1 MFQAL
6 KAFWKNF
13 VESLKTAYNK
23 TFKAPLESATQN
35 WREIENINLLDIVVG
50 KLANLTAIEATF
62 TIESDSAQTDK
73 LKDLLKSLE
82 NEKYNLISNM
92 LAAGDAFVMPATDER
107 GELYHRVLSQ
117 NEVRILNSKAGKI
130 TEAYCIIDYYID
142 NNNKIYYLLRH
153 HILDDNGTLII
164 SYQTVSDDGKSAYLE
179 KWEYLDDM
187 SYKFS
192 NANHIGFGRYK
203 SPKNSRGMSTVYGVP
218 LNFGCSEIET
228 RIFNDLKLIETEF
241 ENGKSKVFA
250 DPLILMPDSE
260 KNAYRIPDNIYPI
273 KSRAGQQPSIDI
285 FNPNL
290 RFSEHYSKLVCDLA
304 LYEKQ
309 IGTSKGILTDN
320 ETSYTATATAVKR
333 ANADT
338 LALIEKIRAAVDIG
352 NEDTLKAD
360 SVFLNISSD
369 LWHYSSDWYD
379 PFEDPSEQW
388 ARLLAGQQAGAVET
402 EDLTKWLF
410 PNLSAEEVE
419 QKITNIKANQQTDT
433 DEAINRILQGQ

>member
-6 KAFWKNF
+6 KTFWKNF

-23 TFKAPLESATQN
+23 TFKAPLESATQS

-62 TIESDSAQTDK
+62 SIESDSAQADK
-73 LKDLLKSLE
+73 LKDLLKNLE

-92 LAAGDAFVMPATDER
+92 LATGDVFVMPATDER

-142 NNNKIYYLLRH
+142 NNNKVYYLLRH
-153 HILDDNGTLII
+153 HILDDNGTLTI
-164 SYQTVSDDGKSAYLE
+164 SYQTVSDDGNSAYLG

-203 SPKNSRGMSTVYGVP
+203 SPKNSRGMSPIYGVP

-273 KSRAGQQPSIDI
+273 KSRAGQQPNIDI

-410 PNLSAEEVE
+410 PNLNAEEVE
-419 QKITNIKANQQTDT
+419 QKIANIKANQQTDT
-433 DEAINRILQGQ
+433 EEAINRILQGQ